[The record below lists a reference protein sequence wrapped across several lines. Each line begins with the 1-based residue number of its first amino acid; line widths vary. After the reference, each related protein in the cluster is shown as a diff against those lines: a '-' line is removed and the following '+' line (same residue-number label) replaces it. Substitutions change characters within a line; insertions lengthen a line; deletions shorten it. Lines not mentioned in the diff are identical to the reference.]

1 MVHRGSQ
8 MMMCT
13 EVALRYDQKSMKLHT
28 RVSFVSPLSSNPLMQ
43 NSFCGTLFG
52 NVLFT
57 IYIFLLRTCTWLLAV
72 VKLVFRSVMY
82 LPILHFEIIVGL

>member
-1 MVHRGSQ
+1 VVHRGSQ

-13 EVALRYDQKSMKLHT
+13 EAALRYDQKSMKLHT

-52 NVLFT
+52 NVLF
-57 IYIFLLRTCTWLLAV
+57 
-72 VKLVFRSVMY
+72 M
-82 LPILHFEIIVGL
+82 ILHFLTQDLCLVFGGGETSFQKCNVSRNFTF

>member
-13 EVALRYDQKSMKLHT
+13 EVALRYDQKNMKLHT
-28 RVSFVSPLSSNPLMQ
+28 RVSFVSHFSSNPLMQ

-57 IYIFLLRTCTWLLAV
+57 ILHFLAQDLY
-72 VKLVFRSVMY
+72 LVFGGGETSFQKFNVSCN
-82 LPILHFEIIVGL
+82 FTF